1 MKLCFATQNI
11 DKLKEIREL
20 LGAAFEIFGL
30 AEIGCREDI
39 PETGTTLQENAL
51 IKAEY
56 VSSLYDISCFAD
68 DTGLEVE
75 ALNGNPGIFSARYA
89 GEPPDTEQN
98 IDLLLANLSGIA
110 NRKAQFKTVIALIIA
125 RDIHY
130 FEGVVEGTIL
140 HERIGFEG
148 FGYDAIFQPSGYT
161 KSFAQMTMTEKNAIS
176 HRGIAVGKL
185 VTFLLNSNFK

>member
-30 AEIGCREDI
+30 AEMGCREDI

-176 HRGIAVGKL
+176 HRGLAVGKL